1 MADRRLRPAAWD
13 PCAPCWGLFGLRLPA
28 VRWGARGRGPGTTGG
43 RSCEGPLTRPC
54 CGPLAEGQLRGPEHL
69 AWARGPWA
77 GVTVSGG
84 IVLLRGARSGKG
96 PSRSPPVLTALLR
109 ARGRLPARA
118 LSGGQAVDVGGGAGR
133 PCGGGV
139 WGGCQRSA
147 QGALVCVAYRRLRQA
162 AWSIHRHPRCPGRA
176 RLPGRSRP
184 LPARSMRPVAA
195 PAPRGTRQHCGT
207 GLGAPE
213 TGTSPPESTDIQK
226 RGPRQTATKAL
237 FAERSSSFRRRWEV
251 PRCPVPVPG
260 DAPEDGLGVRRPA
273 PATGECT
280 HAGPRGALP
289 LCGFSTP
296 RGDRA
301 SGTDLA
307 GGLRTSGS
315 GAESEG
321 RAHRAVCGPRARDS
335 GAKPLSALAW
345 GPLTLACEPG
355 ERCRRGTAW
364 GKTTLPLRGEACSW
378 FPPASVVRGSGDLRP
393 WPAEA
398 SWPWR
403 SRGTVTVAGPLPD
416 GQHLL
421 PGQLR
426 LLHRRR
432 GSRAARQAADGRRGV
447 ALVTGPG
454 RAPKPQNVAASEAG
468 HRGLFSGCLQAQR
481 CLQEGEPPDQGARVA
496 AVCT

>member
-43 RSCEGPLTRPC
+43 RSCEEPLTRPC

-84 IVLLRGARSGKG
+84 IALLRGARSGKG
-96 PSRSPPVLTALLR
+96 PSRSPPVLMALLR

-118 LSGGQAVDVGGGAGR
+118 LSGGQAVDVGGGAGP
-133 PCGGGV
+133 PCGGE
-139 WGGCQRSA
+139 GG
-147 QGALVCVAYRRLRQA
+147 
-162 AWSIHRHPRCPGRA
+162 
-176 RLPGRSRP
+176 RLPAVGAGRPRVCRLQTLEAGRVVDSPTPMLPWSRAP
-184 LPARSMRPVAA
+184 AWTKPPAARSLHEACRRPWHPGARDSTAA
-195 PAPRGTRQHCGT
+195 L
-207 GLGAPE
+207 GLGPLE
-213 TGTSPPESTDIQK
+213 QGRESTDIQK

-237 FAERSSSFRRRWEV
+237 FAERSSSFRHRWEV
-251 PRCPVPVPG
+251 PRCPAPVPG

-355 ERCRRGTAW
+355 ERCRWGTAW
-364 GKTTLPLRGEACSW
+364 GKTTLPLRGEAS
-378 FPPASVVRGSGDLRP
+378 AGSRQPRSCEALATCGHGRLRP
-393 WPAEA
+393 PG
-398 SWPWR
+398 
-403 SRGTVTVAGPLPD
+403 RGGAG
-416 GQHLL
+416 
-421 PGQLR
+421 GQLP
-426 LLHRRR
+426 LLARCRMVSICSPDSFAFFIADVAR
-432 GSRAARQAADGRRGV
+432 GQPDKLGTEDGG
-447 ALVTGPG
+447 
-454 RAPKPQNVAASEAG
+454 G
-468 HRGLFSGCLQAQR
+468 H
-481 CLQEGEPPDQGARVA
+481 
-496 AVCT
+496 